1 MKIQSKITLLFLGL
15 SLGILLL
22 FNAFILYFQYQ
33 FNFEDFFKRLD
44 TRVNLTAQI
53 SLFPSEKSAAYQDV
67 RNKYLEKLDSEN
79 EYVLK
84 ANRSGKYES
93 EQFSKEFF
101 HQITSLGF
109 AQFRDGNTF
118 FSGKVFI
125 KGDDRFIVIV
135 SAQNPYGLRE
145 MQSLRNTLFVGFLI
159 SIIVIFLVGRAFSA
173 YTFDPVRKLTKQV
186 KNITSQNLNLRLE
199 EPKGKDEIAELTN
212 TFNEMLNRLET
223 AFETQNNFVSNASH
237 ELRTPLTIIN
247 SEADLALNNPNLSPQ
262 HQASFN
268 TIKEESVKLTQ
279 ILKGLILLAQ
289 SGYDGKNQS
298 QQPIRIDETI
308 LVCVESV
315 KKINPQSNINIDFDN
330 LPDDENL
337 LIINGYYNVLC
348 LALTNIVN
356 NACKYS
362 NYKLVTIKLSVQN
375 KNLVIAVTDIGI
387 GIPQSELQHIFEPFF
402 RASNTQDFEGHGVG
416 LPLTLN
422 IIRLHK
428 GSIGIRSQENEGTE
442 IQVFLP
448 IASV

>member
-15 SLGILLL
+15 SVSILLL

-53 SLFPSEKSAAYQDV
+53 SLFPSEKSDVYQDV
-67 RNKYLEKLDSEN
+67 RNKYLEKLDSEQ
-79 EYVLK
+79 EYVIK
-84 ANRSGKYES
+84 ADRYGKYENKLFPKS
-93 EQFSKEFF
+93 FF
-101 HQITSLGF
+101 QKIITFGSS
-109 AQFRDGNTF
+109 QFRNEDTF
-118 FSGKVFI
+118 YSGKVVL
-125 KGDDRFIVIV
+125 KGKDRFIVIV
-135 SAQNPYGLRE
+135 LAKNPYGLRE
-145 MQSLRNTLFVGFLI
+145 LQSLRNTLFVGFLI
-159 SIIVIFLVGRAFSA
+159 SIAIIFFVGKVFSA
-173 YTFDPVRKLTKQV
+173 YTFEPVRKLTKRV
-186 KNITSQNLNLRLE
+186 KTITSSNLHFRLE

-247 SEADLALNNPNLSPQ
+247 SEADLALSNTKINAEQ
-262 HQASFN
+262 IQVFK
-268 TIKEESVKLTQ
+268 TIKEEANKLTQ
-279 ILKGLILLAQ
+279 ILKGLLLLAQ

-298 QQPIRIDETI
+298 QQKIRIDETI
-308 LVCVESV
+308 LSCIESV
-315 KKINPQSNINIDFDN
+315 KKINSDGKINVDFDN
-330 LPDDENL
+330 LPDNENL
-337 LIINGYYNVLC
+337 LIVNGYYNVLC
-348 LALTNIVN
+348 LALTNIIG

-362 NYKLVTIKLSVQN
+362 KNKLVTIKLTVE
-375 KNLVIAVTDIGI
+375 KNNIVVSVTDLGI
-387 GIPQSELQHIFEPFF
+387 GIPQSELQHIFVPFF
-402 RASNTQDFEGHGVG
+402 RASNTHEYEGHGVG

-428 GSIGIRSQENEGTE
+428 GTIGIRSKENEGTE